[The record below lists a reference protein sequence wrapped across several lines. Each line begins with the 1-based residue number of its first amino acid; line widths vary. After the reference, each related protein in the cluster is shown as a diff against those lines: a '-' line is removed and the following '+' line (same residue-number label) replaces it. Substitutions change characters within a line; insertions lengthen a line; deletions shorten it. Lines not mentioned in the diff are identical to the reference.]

1 MSLLGGDSFAN
12 SLAGREFGIAASR
25 SKGKA
30 LISPDTVVAGPPE
43 RQVRA
48 WILLLGIMAAWQA
61 LLWPVIHVAE
71 RAARPVDIDRRSEV
85 SYQFIDAKGGVE
97 GGRTYVAQLR
107 HAPVGYTISET
118 SEAPRARFLVRF
130 DVADTSRPLSL
141 FLAVRNS
148 IDEIRLNGEIIQS
161 LSALPKLKGLV
172 TSEPGYVSL
181 PPERLVTGVNELAL
195 DTPNFGSQWLSEFA
209 IGPSEALAENFRWKT
224 LLQTDI
230 ALAGMAILVF
240 AILLCLVV
248 RWPVEDRPRI
258 MALVALLAT
267 CAFSTYLL
275 TFSPPVP
282 LSLEVTVFLYVLSNL
297 FIAMAVLTHVLLDQ
311 RRPISW
317 LKYAWTGW
325 AGALAISVAAIAGA
339 VWIGPSNTWFREMIS
354 ASFWVVIIVGG
365 VAIVLLAYGLVRDN
379 GARWFERT
387 ILAFCISAFVIDR
400 LGTIFPLKSPFDPG
414 LQLTLGWSPIVGG
427 LLGLSMV
434 VALARE
440 ATEAR
445 RTVLSANDILRA
457 RLNEREA
464 ELRESHAREQE
475 IQKRTVLLEER
486 QRIVRDM
493 HDGIGGQL
501 LGLAVQVKA
510 KQLDP
515 TGVEEALQASISD
528 MRLIVDS
535 LDSAEEGVADALRGF
550 EHRVRAQASAIQAEF
565 HSRIELG
572 EEDAVLGPRGTL
584 QVLRILQESVANA
597 IRHARPSRIELR
609 AGLNADGQVAISL
622 SDNGPGIQP
631 GASEGRGLAS
641 MKARAASLGARLD
654 VVSNGSGT
662 TVRLVL
668 PAAVAECVA

>member
-1 MSLLGGDSFAN
+1 MV
-12 SLAGREFGIAASR
+12 
-25 SKGKA
+25 KA
-30 LISPDTVVAGPPE
+30 FSSPETALPGPP
-43 RQVRA
+43 RRRVHV
-48 WILLLGIMAAWQA
+48 WILVLGIMAAWQA
-61 LLWPVIHVAE
+61 LLWPVIHMAE
-71 RAARPVDIDRRSEV
+71 RAARPVNIDRRAEV
-85 SYQFIDAKGGVE
+85 PYQFIDAQGNVE
-97 GGRTYVAQLR
+97 GGRTFVAQLR

-118 SEAPRARFLVRF
+118 SEAPRARFLVHF
-130 DVADTSRPLSL
+130 DVADPDQPLSL

-148 IDEIRLNGEIIQS
+148 IDRIGLNGEVIQS
-161 LSALPKLKGLV
+161 LSAMPKLKGLV

-181 PPERLVTGVNELAL
+181 PAERLVRGVNELTL

-240 AILLCLVV
+240 TILLCLVV
-248 RWPVEDRPRI
+248 RWPAEDRPRI
-258 MALVALLAT
+258 MALVVLLAT

-282 LSLEVTVFLYVLSNL
+282 MSLEVTVFLYVLSNL

-311 RRPISW
+311 RRPAGW
-317 LKYAWTGW
+317 MRHAWTGW
-325 AGALAISVAAIAGA
+325 AGAVVVSLTAIAGA
-339 VWIGPSNTWFREMIS
+339 VLIGPSNAWFREMIS

-365 VAIVLLAYGLVRDN
+365 AAVVLLAHGLVRDR

-400 LGTIFPLKSPFDPG
+400 LGTIFPLTSPFDPA

-434 VALARE
+434 VALSRE
-440 ATEAR
+440 AAEAR

-457 RLNEREA
+457 RLDEREA
-464 ELRESHAREQE
+464 ELRDSHAREQE
-475 IQKRTVLLEER
+475 SQRRAVLLEER

-510 KQLDP
+510 RQLDP
-515 TGVEEALQASISD
+515 GGVEAALQASISD

-550 EHRVRAQASAIQAEF
+550 EHRVRAQAKAIQAEF
-565 HSRIELG
+565 HARIDLG
-572 EEDAVLGPRGTL
+572 EQDAALGPRGTL

-597 IRHARPSRIELR
+597 IRHARPGRIELR
-609 AGLNADGQVAISL
+609 AGLDADGQVEISL
-622 SDNGPGIQP
+622 RDNGPGIQP

-641 MKARAASLGARLD
+641 MKARAASIGARLD
-654 VVSNGSGT
+654 IVSDTTGT

-668 PAAVAECVA
+668 PARVAERVA

>member
-1 MSLLGGDSFAN
+1 MVKAF
-12 SLAGREFGIAASR
+12 SR
-25 SKGKA
+25 PETA
-30 LISPDTVVAGPPE
+30 VAGPP
-43 RQVRA
+43 RKRLHA
-48 WILLLGIMAAWQA
+48 WILVLAIIAAWQA
-61 LLWPVIHVAE
+61 LLWPVVHMAE
-71 RAARPVDIDRRSEV
+71 RAARPANIDRRAEV
-85 SYQFIDAKGGVE
+85 PYQFIDAQGNVE
-97 GGRTYVAQLR
+97 GGQTFVAQLR

-130 DVADTSRPLSL
+130 DVADPDQPLSL

-148 IDEIRLNGEIIQS
+148 IDRIGLNGEVIQS
-161 LSALPKLKGLV
+161 LSAMPKLKGLV

-181 PPERLVTGVNELAL
+181 PPERLVPGVNELTL

-230 ALAGMAILVF
+230 ALAGLAILVF
-240 AILLCLVV
+240 TILLCLVV
-248 RWPVEDRPRI
+248 RWPAEDRPRI
-258 MALVALLAT
+258 MALVVLLAT

-282 LSLEVTVFLYVLSNL
+282 MSLEVTVFLYVLSNL

-311 RRPISW
+311 RRPVGWIRH
-317 LKYAWTGW
+317 AWTGW
-325 AGALAISVAAIAGA
+325 AGAVVVSLTAIAGA
-339 VWIGPSNTWFREMIS
+339 VLIGPSNAWFREMIS

-365 VAIVLLAYGLVRDN
+365 AAIVLLAHGLVRDR

-400 LGTIFPLKSPFDPG
+400 LGTIFPLTSPFDPA

-434 VALARE
+434 VALSRE
-440 ATEAR
+440 AAEAR

-457 RLNEREA
+457 RLDAREA
-464 ELRESHAREQE
+464 ELRDSHAREQE
-475 IQKRTVLLEER
+475 SQRRAVLLEER

-510 KQLDP
+510 RQLDP
-515 TGVEEALQASISD
+515 GGVEAALQASISD

-550 EHRVRAQASAIQAEF
+550 EHRVRAQAKAIQAEF
-565 HSRIELG
+565 HARIDLG
-572 EEDAVLGPRGTL
+572 EQDAVLGPRGTL

-597 IRHARPSRIELR
+597 IRHARPDRIELR
-609 AGLNADGQVAISL
+609 AGLDAEGQVEISL
-622 SDNGPGIQP
+622 RDNGPGIP
-631 GASEGRGLAS
+631 PDASEGRGLAS
-641 MKARAASLGARLD
+641 MKTRAASIGARLD
-654 VVSNGSGT
+654 IVSDPAGT

-668 PAAVAECVA
+668 PAALAERVA

>member
-1 MSLLGGDSFAN
+1 VETLTN
-12 SLAGREFGIAASR
+12 PAS
-25 SKGKA
+25 G
-30 LISPDTVVAGPPE
+30 VAGIPG
-43 RQVRA
+43 RRA
-48 WILLLGIMAAWQA
+48 GLWIAVAGILALWQA
-61 LLWPVIHVAE
+61 LLWPVVHMAE
-71 RAARPVDIDRRSEV
+71 RAARPDNMDVRIEV
-85 SYQFIDAKGGVE
+85 SYQFIDAQGDVE
-97 GGRTYVAQLR
+97 GGKTFAAELR
-107 HAPVGYTISET
+107 HAPVGYTIGET

-130 DVADTSRPLSL
+130 NVSDVAQPLSL

-161 LSALPKLKGLV
+161 VSALPKLKGLV

-181 PPERLVTGVNELAL
+181 PPERLVPGVNLLAL

-230 ALAGMAILVF
+230 ALAGLAILVF
-240 AILLCLVV
+240 TILLCLVV

-282 LSLEVTVFLYVLSNL
+282 ISLEVTVFLYVLSNL
-297 FIAMAVLTHVLLDQ
+297 FIALAVLTHVLLDQ
-311 RRPISW
+311 RRSIRWIRHSW
-317 LKYAWTGW
+317 MGW
-325 AGALAISVAAIAGA
+325 AGAFVVSLAAIAGA
-339 VWIGPSNTWFREMIS
+339 VWIGPSNTWFREMIN
-354 ASFWVVIIVGG
+354 ASFWVVIAAGS
-365 VAIVLLAYGLVRDN
+365 VAIVLLAYGLVRDR

-400 LGTIFPLKSPFDPG
+400 LGTIFPMKSPFDPG

-457 RLNEREA
+457 RLDEREA

-515 TGVEEALQASISD
+515 NGVEEALQASISD

-550 EHRVRAQASAIQAEF
+550 EHRVRAQTKAIQAEF
-565 HSRIELG
+565 HARVDLS

-609 AGLNADGQVAISL
+609 AGRNADGQVEISL
-622 SDNGPGIQP
+622 SDNGPGIPP
-631 GASEGRGLAS
+631 GASEGRGLSS
-641 MKARAASLGARLD
+641 MKARAASIGARLD
-654 VVSNGSGT
+654 IASAASGT

-668 PAAVAECVA
+668 PAVAAERVA

>member
-1 MSLLGGDSFAN
+1 MSVLGGVSIAN
-12 SLAGREFGIAASR
+12 SLARREIGIAASR
-25 SKGKA
+25 SGVKA
-30 LISPDTVVAGPPE
+30 LTSPETAIAGPPAS
-43 RQVRA
+43 RVHA
-48 WILLLGIMAAWQA
+48 WVLILGILAVWQV
-61 LLWPVIHVAE
+61 LFWPVIHAAE
-71 RAARPVDIDRRSEV
+71 RAARPVNIDQRSEV
-85 SYQFIDAKGGVE
+85 SYQFIDANGNVE
-97 GGRTYVAQLR
+97 GGRTFVAPLR

-118 SEAPRARFLVRF
+118 SSAPRARFIVNF
-130 DVADTSRPLSL
+130 FVADVQQPLAL

-148 IDEIRLNGEIIQS
+148 VDEIRLNGEFIQS
-161 LSALPKLKGLV
+161 FSAMPKLKGLV
-172 TSEPGYVSL
+172 TSEPGYVAL
-181 PPERLVTGVNELAL
+181 PSQWLVAGDNLLTL

-209 IGPSEALAENFRWKT
+209 IGPADALAENFRWKT

-230 ALAGMAILVF
+230 ALAGMAILAF

-248 RWPVEDRPRI
+248 RWPAEDRPRI

-267 CAFSTYLL
+267 SAFSTYLL

-282 LSLEVTVFLYVLSNL
+282 LSLEMTVFLYVLSNL

-311 RRPISW
+311 RRQIRW
-317 LKYAWTGW
+317 IKYAWTGW
-325 AGALAISVAAIAGA
+325 AGAIAISVAAIAGA

-354 ASFWVVIIVGG
+354 ASFWVVIFVCG
-365 VAIVLLAYGLVRDN
+365 VAVVLLAHGLVRDR

-387 ILAFCISAFVIDR
+387 ILAFCISAFIIDR
-400 LGTIFPLKSPFDPG
+400 LGTIFPMKSPFDPG

-434 VALARE
+434 VALSRE
-440 ATEAR
+440 AAEAR

-457 RLNEREA
+457 RLDEREA
-464 ELRESHAREQE
+464 ELRDSHAREQE
-475 IQKRTVLLEER
+475 SQKRAVLLEER

-515 TGVEEALQASISD
+515 SGVEEALQASISD

-550 EHRVRAQASAIQAEF
+550 EHRVRAQASAIQSEF
-565 HSRIELG
+565 HARIDLG
-572 EEDAVLGPRGTL
+572 ERDAVLGPRGTL

-597 IRHARPSRIELR
+597 IRHARPTRIDLR
-609 AGLNADGQVAISL
+609 AGLDAEGRVEISL

-631 GASEGRGLAS
+631 GASAGRGLAS
-641 MKARAASLGARLD
+641 MKTRAASIGARLD
-654 VVSNGSGT
+654 VSSDSSGT

-668 PAAVAECVA
+668 PATVAERVA

>member
-1 MSLLGGDSFAN
+1 MLN
-12 SLAGREFGIAASR
+12 NPAS
-25 SKGKA
+25 G
-30 LISPDTVVAGPPE
+30 VAGIPG
-43 RQVRA
+43 RRTGV
-48 WILLLGIMAAWQA
+48 WIVFLGILALWQA
-61 LLWPVIHVAE
+61 LFWPVVHMAE
-71 RAARPVDIDRRSEV
+71 RAARPIDMDLRSEV
-85 SYQFIDAKGGVE
+85 SYQFIDAQGAVE
-97 GGRTYVAQLR
+97 GGRTFAATLR
-107 HAPVGYTISET
+107 HAPVGYAISET
-118 SEAPRARFLVRF
+118 SEAPRARFIVRF
-130 DVADTSRPLSL
+130 TVADVAEPLSL

-161 LSALPKLKGLV
+161 VSALPKLKGLV
-172 TSEPGYVSL
+172 TSEPGYISL
-181 PPERLVTGVNELAL
+181 PPERLRQGVNMLAL

-209 IGPSEALAENFRWKT
+209 IGPSETLAENFRWKT

-230 ALAGMAILVF
+230 ALAGLAILVF
-240 AILLCLVV
+240 TILLCLVV
-248 RWPVEDRPRI
+248 RWPDEDRPRI

-317 LKYAWTGW
+317 IKYSWMGW
-325 AGALAISVAAIAGA
+325 VGAAAVSLAAIAGA

-354 ASFWVVIIVGG
+354 ASFWVVIAAGS
-365 VAIVLLAYGLVRDN
+365 VAIVLLAHGLVRDR

-387 ILAFCISAFVIDR
+387 ILAFCISAFVVDR

-457 RLNEREA
+457 RLDEREA

-515 TGVEEALQASISD
+515 SGVEEALQASISD

-565 HSRIELG
+565 HSRIDLREQ
-572 EEDAVLGPRGTL
+572 DAVLGPRGTL

-597 IRHARPSRIELR
+597 VRHARPSRIELR
-609 AGLNADGQVAISL
+609 AGLNPDGQVEISL
-622 SDNGPGIQP
+622 SDNGQGIQP

-641 MKARAASLGARLD
+641 MKTRAASMGARLD
-654 VVSNGSGT
+654 VASNSAGT

-668 PAAVAECVA
+668 PAVAAERVA